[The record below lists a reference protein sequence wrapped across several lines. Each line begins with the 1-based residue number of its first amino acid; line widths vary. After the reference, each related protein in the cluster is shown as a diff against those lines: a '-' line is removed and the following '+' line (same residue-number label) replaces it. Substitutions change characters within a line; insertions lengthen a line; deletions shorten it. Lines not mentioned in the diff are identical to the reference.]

1 MSQRSPLPPATRR
14 DWLDAEVIGWQ
25 ARYRI
30 TAAVLGGGAGVLLRL
45 LGVVRAPAMA
55 PGDAPWIGAGGLWGV
70 VALLSAYAALAVA
83 AARRARSR
91 RRAPDWLRLVV
102 PLADV
107 TLVYGLVALLASP
120 THYDRALVLS
130 LFAVLLAQLSFGTS
144 VAAVAFRVAIL
155 AYPLMLLLAHAAGAR
170 VAWPQS
176 LLSLTLYGLGGG
188 LVGLVHASRQRRL
201 TGLARLFEWMEE
213 GDFTHAYESW
223 RDERPDSITA
233 MGRAYDRMRTQ
244 LATIVLTD
252 PLSGCL
258 NRRGFEQQLAREV
271 ARAERSGAPLALVAV
286 DIDRFKGINDEL
298 GHLAGDEVIRET
310 GALLRETARA
320 GDVVARV
327 GGEEFLLV
335 LPSTD
340 EAGATVLAARIVEAF
355 HETAFTGLGPRRVTA
370 SVGVVSDT
378 VRNLDVAEDL
388 RARADEALYAAKRG
402 GRDRYAVW
410 RPSTY
415 AEAD

>member
-14 DWLDAEVIGWQ
+14 DWLDAEVITWQ

-30 TAAVLGGGAGVLLRL
+30 AVALLGGGAGVLLRL
-45 LGVVRAPAMA
+45 LGVARAPAMA
-55 PGDAPWIGAGGLWGV
+55 PGDAPWLGAGGLWGV
-70 VALLSAYAALAVA
+70 VALVMAYAALAVA
-83 AARRARSR
+83 AAQRARSR

-107 TLVYGLVALLASP
+107 ALVYGLVALLASP
-120 THYDRALVLS
+120 AHYDRALVLS
-130 LFAVLLAQLSFGTS
+130 LFAVLLAQLSFGTR
-144 VAAVAFRVAIL
+144 VAAVAFRVSIL

-170 VAWPQS
+170 VGWPES
-176 LLSLTLYGLGGG
+176 LLSLALYGLGGG

-201 TGLARLFEWMEE
+201 TALAGLFESMEE
-213 GDFTHAYESW
+213 GDFTHAYEAW
-223 RDERPDSITA
+223 RDERPDSVTA

-298 GHLAGDEVIRET
+298 GHLAGDAVIRET
-310 GALLRETARA
+310 GALLRDTARA

-340 EAGATVLAARIVEAF
+340 QAGATALAARVVEAF
-355 HETAFTGLGPRRVTA
+355 RETAFTGLGARRVTA

-410 RPSTY
+410 RPSSY
-415 AEAD
+415 AELD